1 MFCHSLEKYIFSA
14 NHVPRTWRQDIE
26 NAEKQTSSNP
36 RMVNEIMLIKY
47 DRICQN
53 VTDARKKTKPGIK
66 ERVVGGVI
74 LS

>member
-1 MFCHSLEKYIFSA
+1 MIFLHSFEKYIFSV
-14 NHVPRTWRQDIE
+14 NRFPRIWRQEVE

-53 VTDARKKTKPGIK
+53 VIDAMTKQSQ
-66 ERVVGGVI
+66 V
-74 LS
+74 